1 MSNMRLLPFLEER
14 LEALLT
20 VPDAWGTPEAVELQV
35 LLLLEIRLVAGGAA
49 RGEVEGLQQ
58 RYETYLS
65 REVPGP
71 PATLAF
77 RLALDSL
84 ASPRF
89 VEVLRTFAS
98 LERPRRRGQRLSVTS
113 YRAPIADRSG
123 PQHYAAES

>member
-35 LLLLEIRLVAGGAA
+35 LL
-49 RGEVEGLQQ
+49 
-58 RYETYLS
+58 ETYLS

-77 RLALDSL
+77 RLGLDSF

-98 LERPRRRGQRLSVTS
+98 LERSRRRGQRLSVTS